1 MLSGKAVTGI
11 LTVTLLKNIQHKW
24 EYFTELKS
32 LGGRMKCELDLL
44 TMQKRRSK
52 KYNKR

>member
-11 LTVTLLKNIQHKW
+11 LTVALENNIQHKW

-32 LGGRMKCELDLL
+32 SGGRMKCELDLL
-44 TMQKRRSK
+44 TMQEK
-52 KYNKR
+52 KI